1 MGAVLSTVASHRA
14 GASVSSEFAWVAA
27 LALLCA
33 ALGVLLWQRGARTQ
47 GQASAARFIESRIA
61 SRMAPGHERTTSGT
75 GGGISASASAPG
87 LAPMSA
93 STANMRGATPAG
105 GIGMSGVRATTSA
118 QGNAGT
124 SAMTGTP
131 ADARWPGGR
140 VAGLAVA
147 FDNAATRAGLGNTR
161 TAALALLITT
171 AVICMWLA
179 LEAGGLA
186 GTAAGVTCASAASFF
201 VAARTQRRRLAI
213 VQQLPTFLDGIVR
226 LVSLGNS
233 VPAAFQGA
241 LQTTEAP
248 LHECL
253 DRVSRGMRAGI
264 EIDRALSQVGAV
276 YGIREFDLVGS
287 VLRLS
292 VKYGGRADLMLER
305 MSVFMRDLEQAER
318 EMAAMSAETR
328 LSAWV
333 LVALPLVIG
342 GFLIASN
349 PSYFSAM
356 WTDPGG
362 RRLVYIAFGMQVIGG
377 YLLYRLTRL
386 RS

>member
-1 MGAVLSTVASHRA
+1 M
-14 GASVSSEFAWVAA
+14 SSEFAWVAA
-27 LALLCA
+27 IALLCA

-47 GQASAARFIESRIA
+47 GQASAARFMESRIG
-61 SRMAPGHERTTSGT
+61 SMMAPGHERTTSSP
-75 GGGISASASAPG
+75 GGGISAPV
-87 LAPMSA
+87 SA
-93 STANMRGATPAG
+93 STANMRAAAPAG
-105 GIGMSGVRATTSA
+105 GIGMSGARATASA
-118 QGNAGT
+118 RGNAGT
-124 SAMTGTP
+124 SPMADTP
-131 ADARWPGGR
+131 ADVWRPGGR
-140 VAGLAVA
+140 IAGLAVA

-161 TAALALLITT
+161 TPALALLIAT
-171 AVICMWLA
+171 AVISTWLA
-179 LEAGGLA
+179 LEAGVLA
-186 GTAAGVTCASAASFF
+186 GTAAGVACVSAASF
-201 VAARTQRRRLAI
+201 VVTARTQRRRLAI
-213 VQQLPTFLDGIVR
+213 VQQLPIFLDGIVR

-233 VPAAFQGA
+233 VPAAFQAA

-253 DRVSRGMRAGI
+253 DRVSRGMRAGV

-276 YGIREFDLVGS
+276 YGIREFALVGS

-305 MSVFMRDLEQAER
+305 MSVFMRDLEQADR
-318 EMAAMSAETR
+318 ELSAMSAETR

-333 LVALPLVIG
+333 LAVLPLVIG
-342 GFLIASN
+342 GFLIASS

-362 RRLVYIAFGMQVIGG
+362 RKLVYIAFGMQVTGG